1 MEKMPEEKEK
11 IYCMNC
17 EERMSKQQVVNII
30 TFFLSLI
37 ILNVKI
43 YPCIFIFKQVNPNAI
58 HLTHN
63 SMNLTLLLSNF
74 FIIYI

>member
-1 MEKMPEEKEK
+1 MENMAEEKEK

-17 EERMSKQQVVNII
+17 EAEKSKQQVVNII

-43 YPCIFIFKQVNPNAI
+43 YPCIFILKHVNQNAI

-63 SMNLTLLLSNF
+63 SMNLILLVSNF